1 MKEKLQLTIKEYRE
15 CSWHLNPQIS
25 PYYKNISEIVHSSAK
40 FLKLEKIV
48 KFIALHSYMKISERQ
63 ELVDRFPANGDDHMI
78 IIGTTG
84 IMTRRV

>member
-1 MKEKLQLTIKEYRE
+1 MKEKLQLTIKEYKE
-15 CSWHLNPQIS
+15 WSWHPNPQIS
-25 PYYKNISEIVHSSAK
+25 PYYKNIFEIVQSSAK
-40 FLKLEKIV
+40 FLKLEEIV
-48 KFIALHSYMKISERQ
+48 KFIALHSMKISERQ